1 MAELPLAR
9 LAPKGKEQ
17 ARQWLIGV
25 IEGQI
30 KRVGEIRAELAV
42 IADADAA
49 EAPARLTYEIGPEG
63 DKHRRYILS
72 NGRQVSKSVN
82 DFFKARTMSETG
94 IFDCVAA
101 DRHNRDEPS
110 GLAPT
115 AELGP
120 EKPLDLGEARQEQAA
135 LDGSTPVDDN
145 AQVQHRE
152 AAPADVDGQTPAP
165 SQDQEASCDDDL
177 ILRNEPNAEFVSG
190 PLSVVSGQVAPFD
203 EPGAPNAVTNDRD
216 DQDLEAENDRQKAG
230 KLIWNEVVRRAPI
243 EAEDLRKMN
252 EESRKDAQEAR
263 AADRRSRRRGKR
275 SGMPG
280 DRKTV
285 APRRYQKMSCVDDEI
300 LRNEANDEFVGGPLS
315 VVRCP
320 LSVDVCTVGAVDE
333 RNATNEL
340 TAVQELATNLPTEDP
355 ENAANEATES
365 SSDPGGSRETG
376 TGAPP
381 EPICNGGDAGGA
393 DREPDPA
400 VQAEIERIAACNRL
414 GDEIARRAMIKAENV
429 RKLDQQWWNEAEAA
443 EAACRARGR
452 RH

>member
-1 MAELPLAR
+1 MAS
-9 LAPKGKEQ
+9 LAPKGHEQ

-30 KRVGEIRAELAV
+30 NRVSEIRAKLQE

-94 IFDCVAA
+94 IFDIVRGPLSVVSGQAVPI
-101 DRHNRDEPS
+101 DEP
-110 GLAPT
+110 GAPN
-115 AELGP
+115 
-120 EKPLDLGEARQEQAA
+120 DLGETRQEQAGI
-135 LDGSTPVDDN
+135 DGLTPVDDDDQ
-145 AQVQHRE
+145 ARSLE
-152 AAPADVDGQTPAP
+152 ATPTEVDGQTPAP
-165 SQDQEASCDDDL
+165 SHDLEASCDDDS
-177 ILRNEPNAEFVSG
+177 ILRNEPNDEFVRG
-190 PLSVVSGQVAPFD
+190 PLSVVSGQGVPID
-203 EPGAPNAVTNDRD
+203 GPGAPNAATNDGD
-216 DQDLEAENDRQKAG
+216 DKNVEAHIISEKAS
-230 KLIWNEVVRRAPI
+230 KSSWDAVAMRVPIRA
-243 EAEDLRKMN
+243 EGLRKLN
-252 EESRKDAQEAR
+252 EECRQEEQETK
-263 AADRRSRRRGKR
+263 AAARRSRRRRGKIGILGSR
-275 SGMPG
+275 KMP
-280 DRKTV
+280 
-285 APRRYQKMSCVDDEI
+285 APSWEREASCDDDPI
-300 LRNEANDEFVGGPLS
+300 LRNEANDEFVSGPWSVVSGPL
-315 VVRCP
+315 P
-320 LSVDVCTVGAVDE
+320 VDVGTVEAVDE
-333 RNATNEL
+333 PNAMNEPSVVPEIATNP
-340 TAVQELATNLPTEDP
+340 PTEDP

-381 EPICNGGDAGGA
+381 EPICNGGDADGA

-429 RKLDQQWWNEAEAA
+429 RRLDEQWWREAEAA

-452 RH
+452 KH